1 MSEVVIWTDFERVN
15 KTHFWSPQ
23 KQVYL
28 QPGTRPEDGN
38 RKALIFPKLCV
49 IEKIFIGSRN
59 GSRIL

>member
-1 MSEVVIWTDFERVN
+1 MTEVVIWTDFKRVN
-15 KTHFWSPQ
+15 TTHFWSPQ

-49 IEKIFIGSRN
+49 IEKN
-59 GSRIL
+59 